1 MPYSQLL
8 TFQADGATLLQLVA
22 PCGTRRLSPATILST
37 VGFHQRLDL
46 GLHLRAARDCHLPAA
61 GVFLVARGFV
71 DRSREEP
78 FPRRPFRANVRVADD
93 SLSASDG
100 DRLTRWL
107 RLPGCT
113 SISWI
118 AGPALC
124 RSMPITSPWVVQPK
138 YRHVSY
144 GGTMAAPVRKLIFDT
159 SAINKLRKDQDAPAL
174 LTGLG
179 LVYHIGITETAIS
192 EVIATA
198 DEAER
203 DALLNTLKR
212 LLACGSALMPF
223 NWIIERQAEAY
234 QRDPSGF
241 DWRQINIRV
250 KAAEEE
256 IARQK
261 FVHDVSAQTR
271 KEQKALDTG
280 FQQIFRDAEPAFQ
293 KLFLSGQER
302 PSLKEVT
309 EHLIGAGGAHREIGA
324 GLFERATGTRP
335 DEATIQNFIE
345 RCPPF
350 RAPTRGPVL
359 RSIRYVY
366 TRQKDAVARE
376 GWPE

>member
-1 MPYSQLL
+1 
-8 TFQADGATLLQLVA
+8 
-22 PCGTRRLSPATILST
+22 
-37 VGFHQRLDL
+37 
-46 GLHLRAARDCHLPAA
+46 
-61 GVFLVARGFV
+61 
-71 DRSREEP
+71 
-78 FPRRPFRANVRVADD
+78 
-93 SLSASDG
+93 
-100 DRLTRWL
+100 
-107 RLPGCT
+107 
-113 SISWI
+113 
-118 AGPALC
+118 
-124 RSMPITSPWVVQPK
+124 
-138 YRHVSY
+138 
-144 GGTMAAPVRKLIFDT
+144 MAAPVRKLIFDT

-174 LTGLG
+174 LSGLG

-223 NWIIERQAEAY
+223 NWIIERQAEEY

-271 KEQKALDTG
+271 KEQKAWDTG

-309 EHLIGAGGAHREIGA
+309 EHLMGAGGAHREIGA

-350 RAPTRGPVL
+350 RALLVAL
-359 RSIRYVY
+359 CFVQYDMCIRDKQMQSLGKAGRNDMFSAVY
-366 TRQKDAVARE
+366 LSYCKVFVTDDKGHNRAMKAVAE
-376 GWPE
+376 LADLDCAVLGYQEFKAGLVGSL